1 MKDKLVDYWETEN
14 RLYDTYPNYCHYS
27 TQLVFNKYFRDI
39 KRKKILDIGCGHG
52 AMMNFFKKKGAIV
65 KGVDL
70 SPEAVSYSRS
80 IGLDV
85 IQADCRKLPLPN
97 NSFDIVF
104 SLGVVE
110 HFDET
115 IQAIKEHLRVCKS
128 DGKAVIIVP
137 HYNSLSY
144 FGAVL
149 WKHIR
154 WGLKYDMMTA
164 IGKAYT
170 KNRFRKILIKAG
182 CKNIK
187 ILTYF
192 GSAPFKVLTGKLNKR
207 LAYSIENSWYGKNF
221 GHLLLGIST
230 K

>member
-110 HFDET
+110 HFDNTVVSIE
-115 IQAIKEHLRVCKS
+115 EHLRVCKPN
-128 DGKAVIIVP
+128 GKIVIIVP
-137 HYNSLSY
+137 HHTSLSY
-144 FGAVL
+144 FGAV
-149 WKHIR
+149 I
-154 WGLKYDMMTA
+154 
-164 IGKAYT
+164 
-170 KNRFRKILIKAG
+170 
-182 CKNIK
+182 
-187 ILTYF
+187 
-192 GSAPFKVLTGKLNKR
+192 
-207 LAYSIENSWYGKNF
+207 
-221 GHLLLGIST
+221 
-230 K
+230 